1 MTREKAMAA
10 TWALTNLD
18 GFDEMAAEIRERV
31 ADWKDTFQVS
41 ADFERKL
48 NTLLDEEYYRLEKVL
63 EDL

>member
-18 GFDEMAAEIRERV
+18 GFDELAAEIRERV
-31 ADWKDTFQVS
+31 ADWKDTCQIS
-41 ADFERKL
+41 TDFEKKL
-48 NTLLDEEYYRLEKVL
+48 NELLDEEYHRLEKVL

>member
-41 ADFERKL
+41 ADFEEKL
-48 NTLLDEEYYRLEKVL
+48 NTLLDEEYHRLEKVL